1 MTVDECAQVGFWDD
15 VFLVIP
21 FLLGVVFFHF
31 VCPRRPARGSCSA
44 LAAEEE
50 PTGAVVVMGKSST
63 KTFEEDLDSVSTA
76 EGSDSDREELPSP
89 SLRAR

>member
-1 MTVDECAQVGFWDD
+1 MTVDECSQVGFWDD

-50 PTGAVVVMGKSST
+50 PTGAVVVMGKSM
-63 KTFEEDLDSVSTA
+63 KDFEEDLDSVSTA
-76 EGSDSDREELPSP
+76 EGSDSDREELRSP

>member
-31 VCPRRPARGSCSA
+31 VCPRRPASGSCSA
-44 LAAEEE
+44 VAAEEE
-50 PTGAVVVMGKSST
+50 PTGAVVVMAKAAR
-63 KTFEEDLDSVSTA
+63 EEDVASVSTA
-76 EGSDSDREELPSP
+76 EGSDSDRED
-89 SLRAR
+89 LRAR